1 MNETLNV
8 IAKRFSCRDFNNKDI
23 SNENLE
29 LIAQAA
35 LQSPSGMNRQ
45 HWQIIVIKNKTLLSE
60 MDIEGMKVLSS
71 MQDKTLYQKIM
82 ARGGKLFYNAPCM
95 ILLAV
100 KEAYPKGAE
109 LIDLGILAQNIVLAA
124 TSLDIATLHC
134 GFVGLAFAGNKAA
147 EFKSRLKFIDG
158 YECGLGI
165 LLGYANTVAP
175 PHSLDKSKITIIE

>member
-1 MNETLNV
+1 MNETLQ
-8 IAKRFSCRDFNNKDI
+8 IIEKRFSCRDFNNKDI

-29 LIAQAA
+29 LITQAA

-82 ARGGKLFYNAPCM
+82 TRGGKLFYNAPCM

-147 EFKSRLKFIDG
+147 EFKSRLKFFDG

-175 PHSLDKSKITIIE
+175 PHNLDKSKITIIE